1 MSKNSD
7 NGGYI
12 KIIKDMFEKFKT
24 SPYNEYIT
32 IIIDTIIQIK
42 DKQNEP
48 SKNYTKIL
56 GFIIFLFI
64 LFGYIIF
71 LYNPYNILYYLNL
84 PITILY
90 ILILAYLII
99 YTIFLSKF
107 EKDNKIIN
115 VKYETTTFSFTFLK
129 LIGLVFS
136 LFIGVLLIFIV
147 LKKTLITTLNI
158 SFFLT
163 IFIFVIFLSIV
174 ASIFNVSVDEK
185 YSNNVYIEF
194 LKNLIFYIPCLI
206 IDLITFLKKDYA
218 DTPNVTKILFV
229 FLIMVIIVY
238 LLFNS
243 TSFKNKNGIVLI
255 DDPQYLNRTIVNIT
269 KPKLQ
274 YKIIQSKT
282 FYERALYDIQIKKNI
297 QSNIDK
303 VYDLSFTDLSF
314 ADISYT
320 DIDLS
325 QPLTTTTIPDYAD
338 KFSRPKYK
346 REEIEAFTSILSE
359 ETIPVHL
366 TINEY
371 DKYVLQQLLWD
382 NPGVSEQI
390 QKTEQENKDV
400 NSFINKLIRKQK
412 QLMSNYEKVMLY
424 LSTYF
429 NTDFTRN
436 FIKDINNN
444 NYHYSFSFWIY
455 INPLVTAKNKKD
467 LIYKYGN
474 RPSMYFNHNTKELIL
489 EYIETNSI
497 TPITLY
503 HSNEI
508 LYQKWNNIIINN
520 NYGEIDLFIN
530 GNLMGN
536 YKNVVNYKIDK
547 NETLQIGDK
556 NNNDLGG
563 ICNFYYYENPLD
575 LNEIIKIYKSQPSF

>member
-1 MSKNSD
+1 MSKNTD
-7 NGGYI
+7 DGYI
-12 KIIKDMFEKFKT
+12 KIIKDMFTKFKT
-24 SPYNEYIT
+24 SSFNEYIT

-48 SKNYTKIL
+48 SKNYTKVL

-64 LFGYIIF
+64 FFGYIIF
-71 LYNPYNILYYLNL
+71 LYNPYNILYYLNI

-90 ILILAYLII
+90 IVILFYLII

-136 LFIGVLLIFIV
+136 LFIGVLLMFIV
-147 LKKTLITTLNI
+147 IKKTLITTLNI

-163 IFIFVIFLSIV
+163 IFIFVVFLSIV
-174 ASIFNVSVDEK
+174 ASVFNISIDEQ

-206 IDLITFLKKDYA
+206 IDLIEFLKKDYA

-238 LLFNS
+238 LLLNS
-243 TSFKNKNGIVLI
+243 VSFKKKNGIVLV
-255 DDPQYLNRTIVNIT
+255 DEPQHLNRTIVNIT

-274 YKIIQSKT
+274 YKIIQSKS
-282 FYERALYDIQIKKNI
+282 FYERALYKIQIKKNI
-297 QSNIDK
+297 QSNIDS
-303 VYDLSFTDLSF
+303 VYDV
-314 ADISYT
+314 SYVKVNPPVIT
-320 DIDLS
+320 NS
-325 QPLTTTTIPDYAD
+325 IPDYAD
-338 KFSRPKYK
+338 KYSRPKYK

-390 QKTEQENKDV
+390 KKTEQENKDV
-400 NSFINKLIRKQK
+400 NSFINKLIKKQK

-424 LSTYF
+424 LATYF
-429 NTDFTRN
+429 NTDFTKN

-455 INPLVTAKNKKD
+455 INPLVTATNKKD

-474 RPSMYFNHNTKELIL
+474 RPSMYFNHNTKELTL
-489 EYIETNSI
+489 EYIDSI
-497 TPITLY
+497 NTTPITLY

-530 GNLMGN
+530 GNLIGN

-556 NNNDLGG
+556 TNNDLGG

-575 LNEIIKIYKSQPSF
+575 LNEILKIYKNQPSF

>member
-1 MSKNSD
+1 MSKNTD
-7 NGGYI
+7 NSGYI
-12 KIIKDMFEKFKT
+12 KIIKDMVTKFKT
-24 SPYNEYIT
+24 SPFNEYIT

-48 SKNYTKIL
+48 SKNYTKVL

-64 LFGYIIF
+64 FFGYIIF
-71 LYNPYNILYYLNL
+71 LYNPYNILYYLNVPL
-84 PITILY
+84 TILY
-90 ILILAYLII
+90 ILILFYLII
-99 YTIFLSKF
+99 YTFFLYKF
-107 EKDNKIIN
+107 EKDKKIIN
-115 VKYETTTFSFTFLK
+115 MKYETTTFSFTFLK

-136 LFIGVLLIFIV
+136 LFIGVLLIFIAI
-147 LKKTLITTLNI
+147 KKTLITTLNI

-163 IFIFVIFLSIV
+163 IFIFVVFLSIV
-174 ASIFNVSVDEK
+174 ASVFNISIDEQ

-206 IDLITFLKKDYA
+206 IDLIEFLKKDYA

-238 LLFNS
+238 LLLNS
-243 TSFKNKNGIVLI
+243 VSFKKKNGIVLV
-255 DDPQYLNRTIVNIT
+255 DEPQYLNRTIVNLT

-274 YKIIQSKT
+274 YKIIQSKS
-282 FYERALYDIQIKKNI
+282 FYERALYKIQIKKNI

-303 VYDLSFTDLSF
+303 VYDLSFV
-314 ADISYT
+314 DISYV

-325 QPLTTTTIPDYAD
+325 KSRTTNSIPDYAD
-338 KFSRPKYK
+338 KYSRPKYK

-371 DKYVLQQLLWD
+371 DKYVLQQLLWE
-382 NPGVSEQI
+382 NPGVSAQI
-390 QKTEQENKDV
+390 KKQQDDTDANNKDV
-400 NSFINKLIRKQK
+400 NSFINKLIKKQK

-424 LSTYF
+424 LATYF
-429 NTDFTRN
+429 NTDFTKN

-455 INPLVTAKNKKD
+455 INPLVTTTNKKD

-474 RPSMYFNHNTKELIL
+474 RPSMYFNHNTKELTL
-489 EYIETNSI
+489 EYIESTN
-497 TPITLY
+497 TNPITLY

-536 YKNVVNYKIDK
+536 YKNIVNFKIDK

-556 NNNDLGG
+556 SNNDLGG
-563 ICNFYYYENPLD
+563 ICNFYYYENPLN
-575 LNEIIKIYKSQPSF
+575 LNEILKIYKNQPSF